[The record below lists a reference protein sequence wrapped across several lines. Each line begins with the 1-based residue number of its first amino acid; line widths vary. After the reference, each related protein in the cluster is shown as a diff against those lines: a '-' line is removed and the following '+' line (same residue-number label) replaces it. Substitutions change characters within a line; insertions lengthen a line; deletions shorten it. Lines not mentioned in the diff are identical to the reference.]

1 MPTRVSAL
9 FNVPLLRRVAFHAR
23 RIGQQVDRHFFIT
36 LLTAIGGFVV
46 VATLL
51 VALFEDKFT
60 IGGIG
65 NTLYWAV
72 TTVIGSGDASYV
84 TSLGGFIVAWLLA
97 FFGVAIVAAM
107 TGAVVGFLPRFPDRA
122 GRGADPGPVGPGR
135 QLPDRSL
142 LCLCRPPHPV
152 RLARGGA

>member
-1 MPTRVSAL
+1 MGVTGRIPSLATDRNTPFPVTGCMRALIRSTATLRPMPTRVAAL

-23 RIGQQVDRHFFIT
+23 RISSQVDRHFFAT
-36 LLTAIGGFVV
+36 LLTAIAAFVL

-51 VALFEDKFT
+51 VALFEGKFT

-84 TSLGGFIVAWLLA
+84 TSLGGFVVSWLLA
-97 FFGVAIVAAM
+97 VVVAE
-107 TGAVVGFLPRFPDRA
+107 
-122 GRGADPGPVGPGR
+122 
-135 QLPDRSL
+135 SL
-142 LCLCRPPHPV
+142 GTLAPL
-152 RLARGGA
+152 RLQHE